1 MDFFDNIIKNIYNFF
16 DKVLFFFKK
25 ITDIKYVKK
34 IENFFSKVN
43 SLLIIISSLLIFIVG
58 LYFNS
63 KASTGASSLFL
74 PIAIFGP
81 FVALFLSYL
90 SKKFDNACENLIS
103 SNKTTL
109 SNEAMLT
116 FGGVLSVL
124 FTLFFSFASIASIFN
139 GKLVMVL
146 MFAAFAFFSYLF
158 AATQFNPSLLN
169 LEVTKKSSSGE
180 DLIALFSFNLKSSI
194 FFQKIIS
201 IIIILIGTLILFGS
215 MFSRYKY
222 SNFYSGI
229 SWVGLGFA
237 YPIIAYLSFIIF
249 NFFNSLF
256 LSLLSI
262 KRN

>member
-1 MDFFDNIIKNIYNFF
+1 MDFFDNILKNIFIFF
-16 DKVLFFFKK
+16 DKVLFFFQK
-25 ITDIKYVKK
+25 ITDIKHVKK
-34 IENFFSKVN
+34 IESFFNKAN
-43 SLLIIISSLLIFIVG
+43 SFLVIVSALLILIVG

-63 KASTGASSLFL
+63 KASNYRSSSIL
-74 PIAIFGP
+74 PIALLGP
-81 FVALFLSYL
+81 LVALFLSYL

-109 SNEAMLT
+109 NNEAMLT
-116 FGGVLSVL
+116 FGGVFSVI
-124 FTLFFSFASIASIFN
+124 FMIIFSIASIASIFN
-139 GKLVMVL
+139 GKLIMVL
-146 MFAAFAFFSYLF
+146 MFAAFAFFSYLS

-180 DLIALFSFNLKSSI
+180 DFVALFSFNLKSSI

-201 IIIILIGTLILFGS
+201 IIIILLGTLILFGS
-215 MFSRYKY
+215 MFTRYKY

-229 SWVGLGFA
+229 GWISFGFA
-237 YPIIAYLSFIIF
+237 YPILAYITFIIF

-262 KRN
+262 KKS